1 MPVVLAGL
9 VGAIAVIKITKCDK
23 WLQSCSTLCDP
34 TYCSPPASSVHENF
48 QARILEWVAFPS
60 PGDLPDPGIQP
71 TSLMSPA
78 LACGFFT
85 TSATWDAIIIT
96 IIKS

>member
-23 WLQSCSTLCDP
+23 WLQSCPTLCDP
-34 TYCSPPASSVHENF
+34 TYCSPPASSVHEIF
-48 QARILEWVAFPS
+48 HARILEWVAFPS

-78 LACGFFT
+78 
-85 TSATWDAIIIT
+85 
-96 IIKS
+96 